1 MLFERWKSP
10 WDRTWAYV
18 VFKKHHTQLNDLRWS
33 HHCASRR
40 ASSIAK
46 SVGGKNPASKAFPAA
61 VSDKGRSNMPL
72 DEWYVHYSDFD
83 NWMRLS
89 NSMALCSYFEIYIA
103 KVVNLALRSDP
114 AILLNSSKAVDG
126 AVLLKNG
133 SLPDFKDQV
142 TSITKGTWSAR
153 ISAYKKYF
161 GTAPQALIDSESEL
175 DRLRILRNGVGHA
188 FGRELNDYESPLV
201 FEAKK
206 LQRISDNRL
215 EKWLGVVEKV
225 VHAMDEHLREK
236 HIGSFEVIEAYH
248 AWDKKFHMGHTTEH
262 ATFKKLFPI
271 RSGLTR
277 QKKYFEDAI
286 KYYKN
291 S

>member
-10 WDRTWAYV
+10 WDRTWAYIL
-18 VFKKHHTQLNDLRWS
+18 FKKHHTQLNDLWWS
-33 HHCASRR
+33 HYCASRR

-46 SVGGKNPASKAFPAA
+46 SVGDKSPACKAFPEA

-72 DEWYVHYSDFD
+72 DEWYAHYSEFD

-89 NSMALCSYFEIYIA
+89 NSMALCSYFEIYISR
-103 KVVNLALRSDP
+103 VVNLALRSDP

-133 SLPDFKDQV
+133 SLPDFKEQV

-161 GTAPQALIDSESEL
+161 GTAPQALIDNESEL
-175 DRLRILRNGVGHA
+175 DKLRILRNGVGHA

-201 FEAKK
+201 FEIKK
-206 LQRISDNRL
+206 LQRVTDKRL

-236 HIGSFEVIEAYH
+236 HIGSFEVLEAYH
-248 AWDKKFHMGHTTEH
+248 AWDKKYHMGHKTEH
-262 ATFKKLFPI
+262 QTFQNLFP
-271 RSGLTR
+271 RRHGLT
-277 QKKYFEDAI
+277 QNKKYFEDAI

-291 S
+291 A